1 MMDRSLFTAPDKTS
15 PRCLVI
21 GTVSMRMR
29 ARRPLDWRGKRFS
42 NRKGNENVKTKLC
55 GVALVASAVTIA
67 QANPGGVHVVTGASH
82 KGAVARSAPAV
93 HAPMRPGGVSSFRS
107 TPMRSHGSRPFY
119 SGPRPSSFGM
129 RSSPSSA
136 YRRPFY
142 SSRGSFTRSGPYTVA
157 TIPQRNRVATFAN
170 RRNPSVARV
179 WNQRNTGTQFR
190 NGNNLRNPNNL
201 RNRDNHLRR
210 DWQKHVFA
218 HGSGG
223 WHRDWNR
230 NCDHWWNGHQ
240 CSFINGS
247 WVIFNLGFSP
257 WGLRTTRTITTTTTA
272 FRMMA
277 TARRPTVTIIRIRTI
292 MIPATTT
299 PAITKGRCITIKTA
313 IPTNRRAITTPVFTK
328 LKLYD
333 DPNGYSNESQ
343 SDYSTIAAAQER
355 LGRQGYYRGETD
367 GVLSPEM
374 QKAVRRYQS
383 TNGLRQT
390 GYLDGDTLAIM
401 GLSKGTSY

>member
-1 MMDRSLFTAPDKTS
+1 M
-15 PRCLVI
+15 
-21 GTVSMRMR
+21 
-29 ARRPLDWRGKRFS
+29 
-42 NRKGNENVKTKLC
+42 KTKLSA
-55 GVALVASAVTIA
+55 VALVASAVTIA
-67 QANPGGVHVVTGASH
+67 QANPGGFHAARGASH
-82 KGAVARSAPAV
+82 RGAVARSVPAV
-93 HAPMRPGGVSSFRS
+93 HAPMRRGGVSSFRS

-119 SGPRPSSFGM
+119 SGQRNSSFGM

-157 TIPQRNRVATFAN
+157 TIPRRNRVAPFAN
-170 RRNPSVARV
+170 RRNPAVTRV

-190 NGNNLRNPNNL
+190 NGNNLRNANNL
-201 RNRDNHLRR
+201 RNENNNRNANNRRNGNNLRNGNNQLRR

-218 HGSGG
+218 HGSGD

-230 NCDHWWNGHQ
+230 NCDHWWNGHR

-257 WGLRTTRTITTTTTA
+257 WWSSYYPDDYYGSGLPDPGYSSPYSGYDYPHSYNYDPGGYNSGDYDSGDYQGE
-272 FRMMA
+272 MYYDQNGY
-277 TARRPTVTIIRIRTI
+277 PDQSQGYYDSTVYQTE
-292 MIPATTT
+292 A
-299 PAITKGRCITIKTA
+299 
-313 IPTNRRAITTPVFTK
+313 
-328 LKLYD
+328 YD
-333 DPNGYSNESQ
+333 DPNGYSDESQ
-343 SDYSTIAAAQER
+343 SDDSTIVAAQER
-355 LGRQGYYRGETD
+355 LARQGYYRGETD
-367 GVLSPEM
+367 GVLSAEM

-390 GYLDGDTLAIM
+390 GDLDSDTLAVM